1 MLLNMLSHNL
11 TLKKNCMKKSFL
23 VTLVS
28 VLLVF
33 TCTLYFV
40 SCQPDACIT
49 RATECKNGGTCRD
62 GDCVCALGFEGDSC
76 QFTVNKKFDGYYACA
91 VASLVKDNPPQS
103 ENDDTLR
110 LVMSKTDKFALTMFS
125 VRDSIFERIK
135 LTVSGNYITIP
146 QQDVDFQG
154 DFYRF
159 TGGGSL
165 NDGWLT
171 INLKKEFLDPGQTF
185 FWEEQR
191 TYVGQVYEP

>member
-1 MLLNMLSHNL
+1 
-11 TLKKNCMKKSFL
+11 MKKSPIIL
-23 VTLVS
+23 SLLAT
-28 VLLVF
+28 VLLF
-33 TCTLYFV
+33 GFTLYF
-40 SCQPDACIT
+40 SACQPDACVT

-62 GDCVCALGFEGDSC
+62 GDCVCALGYEGDSC

-91 VASLVKDNPPQS
+91 VATLVKDNPPQT

-110 LVMSKTDKFALTMFS
+110 LKMIPNDKFGLTMYS

-146 QQDVDFQG
+146 QQDIDFQG

-165 NDGWLT
+165 NEGWLT

-185 FWEEQR
+185 FWEEER
-191 TYVGQVYEP
+191 TYVGQFYEP